1 MMSED
6 ELSLQE
12 IREALRMADEK
23 RLDPQLS
30 EKQRG
35 FMDICANRHNSKQVI
50 NEKGRFDVF

>member
-1 MMSED
+1 MSE
-6 ELSLQE
+6 EEITLKE

-35 FMDICANRHNSKQVI
+35 FMDTCANRRNSKQVI